1 MIGEE
6 LFINF
11 LEGAISRKEFIRR
24 AALLEISLPTVA
36 SFLAA
41 CAKEPAPL
49 PVTPETEV
57 KLPEP
62 RYDSDV
68 SIEETLLKRRSVRD
82 YTGESLTLP
91 EVSQLLWADQGIT
104 DPRGLRTAPSAGAT
118 YPLET
123 YVVVGDVENLTK
135 GVYRFHLPHYKLV
148 KVLDGDLRTE
158 LAAAAL
164 GQRWV
169 KQGAIN
175 IVFTA
180 IYERTTGRYG
190 DRGIRY
196 VHMEVGHLGQNV
208 HLQAVALGLGTV
220 VIGAFRDDQV
230 KEILNLPKDEQ
241 PLYIM
246 PVGRI

>member
-1 MIGEE
+1 MKNEE

-11 LEGAISRKEFIRR
+11 LKGTISRKEFLRR
-24 AALLEISLPTVA
+24 AALLGISLPTVA
-36 SFLAA
+36 GFLAA
-41 CAKEPAPL
+41 CAKEPTPL
-49 PVTPETEV
+49 PVTPEIGV

-62 RYDSDV
+62 RHDSDI

-82 YTGESLTLP
+82 YTGESLTLR
-91 EVSQLLWADQGIT
+91 EVSQLLWAAQGIT
-104 DPRGLRTAPSAGAT
+104 DPRGLRTAPSAGGT

-135 GVYRFHLPHYKLV
+135 GVYRYHPLKHEIAV
-148 KVLDGDLRTE
+148 VLDGDLRVE

-164 GQRWV
+164 GQTWV
-169 KQGAIN
+169 KKGAIN

-180 IYERTTGRYG
+180 IYERTTRRYG
-190 DRGIRY
+190 NRGIRY
-196 VHMEVGHLGQNV
+196 VHMEVGHAAQNV
-208 HLQAVALGLGTV
+208 YLQAVAMNLGTV

-246 PVGRI
+246 PVGRK